1 VFSRFCITLMY
12 GLENSI
18 KFHLSKTVIYVVVHI
33 IRVRLKVRVMKMTE
47 GTIHYL
53 KLNSEIFL

>member
-1 VFSRFCITLMY
+1 MD

-18 KFHLSKTVIYVVVHI
+18 KLHLSKTVIYVVVHI
-33 IRVRLKVRVMKMTE
+33 IRVRLKARVMKVTE

-53 KLNSEIFL
+53 KLNSERFL